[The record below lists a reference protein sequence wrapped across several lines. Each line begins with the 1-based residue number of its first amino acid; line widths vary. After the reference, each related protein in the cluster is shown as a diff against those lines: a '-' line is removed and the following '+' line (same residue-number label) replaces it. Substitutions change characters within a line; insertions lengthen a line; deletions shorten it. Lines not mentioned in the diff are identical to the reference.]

1 MHPTVHPRMRGEHP
15 INCIS
20 CGSGIGSSPHAR
32 GTRLF
37 DRHAHVILRFI
48 PACAGN
54 TFSSGLSAGLSPVHP
69 RMRGEHPSPPTLRR
83 PRSGSSPHAR
93 GTPHEPCQKHKQ
105 PRFIPAC
112 AGNTVYAAR
121 IRSFLPVH
129 PRMRGEHAT
138 TGGRIKETCGSSP
151 HARGTPQFNAVHAR
165 HQRFIPACAGNT
177 YQSTGRSAFRSVHPR
192 MRGEHVRKPCGAL
205 MMLGSSPHARGTRY
219 VRWPRKWRARFIPA
233 CAGNT
238 VCPTMSCVIVTVHP
252 RMRGEH
258 ALSTAKRIDQSGSSP
273 HARGTLLSTGRA

>member
-1 MHPTVHPRMRGEHP
+1 MRGEHP

-54 TFSSGLSAGLSPVHP
+54 TRHHQHYVVRAPVHP
-69 RMRGEHPSPPTLRR
+69 RMRGEHRMSHAKSISSR
-83 PRSGSSPHAR
+83 GSSPHAR
-93 GTPHEPCQKHKQ
+93 GTRRIASAAADR

-177 YQSTGRSAFRSVHPR
+177 
-192 MRGEHVRKPCGAL
+192 
-205 MMLGSSPHARGTRY
+205 
-219 VRWPRKWRARFIPA
+219 
-233 CAGNT
+233 